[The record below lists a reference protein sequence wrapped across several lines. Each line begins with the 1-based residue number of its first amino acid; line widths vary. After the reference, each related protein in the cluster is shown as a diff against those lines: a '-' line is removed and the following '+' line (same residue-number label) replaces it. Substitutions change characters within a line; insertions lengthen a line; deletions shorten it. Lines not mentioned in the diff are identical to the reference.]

1 MLTSPFSNDWVNA
14 AAIAALDGMN
24 LGRDDTPDLL
34 SLTYYAGNFRHGN
47 NSISSIELQDIYL
60 RLDYNIAGLI
70 KEINDRIGIE
80 NVLFFITSTGY
91 ADYSAPDLAST
102 RIPTGTVN
110 MERAV
115 ALLNLYLSAKY
126 GSEQYIETYFHNQIY
141 LNHRL
146 IEDKGLAMH
155 EILDNSVDL
164 LVQMSGVRN
173 VILLRD
179 LMSTIPDQDAARRRN
194 AYNNSYTGDIIIEA
208 IPGWGITDVNEDITE
223 YRRPT
228 PQPFPM
234 ILYGNGIRGE
244 INHEPIS
251 VSVLIPTVC
260 NILRCNAPNAS
271 YSNPLIGLK

>member
-1 MLTSPFSNDWVNA
+1 
-14 AAIAALDGMN
+14 
-24 LGRDDTPDLL
+24 
-34 SLTYYAGNFRHGN
+34 
-47 NSISSIELQDIYL
+47 
-60 RLDYNIAGLI
+60 
-70 KEINDRIGIE
+70 
-80 NVLFFITSTGY
+80 
-91 ADYSAPDLAST
+91 
-102 RIPTGTVN
+102 

-146 IEDKGLAMH
+146 IEDKGVAMH